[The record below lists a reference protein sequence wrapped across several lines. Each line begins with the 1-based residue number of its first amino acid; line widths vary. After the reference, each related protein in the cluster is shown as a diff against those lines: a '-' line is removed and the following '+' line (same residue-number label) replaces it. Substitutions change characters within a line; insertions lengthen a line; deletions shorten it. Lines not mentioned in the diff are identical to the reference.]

1 MTWELMLTV
10 VPSFLFYLPFLVN
23 FLNFQNFPF
32 LGWNTA
38 GLVFAR

>member
-1 MTWELMLTV
+1 MTLKLMFTV
-10 VPSFLFYLPFLVN
+10 ASSFYLPFLDT
-23 FLNFQNFPF
+23 FKTFQNFPF